1 MDESSRIIITSVIA
15 LLVWAGIVAYIYI
28 KKKNNKEN
36 EKELEMFLESMRIT
50 FEGFIIKYIDTIEI
64 DNLTNLSEVQI
75 QILNDLYDQLWQI
88 TIDNLGNI
96 HDEFS
101 AGVIRKLLTRKNLES
116 FIKQIFESDIIQEK
130 FTSKYNNTVLSA
142 SKEFAKYE
150 SDMDK
155 YTNTFLKDE
164 KEKNTHKVIDDLV
177 DNSPINPQKDE
188 EEQID
193 ANDSS
198 IEFVD

>member
-1 MDESSRIIITSVIA
+1 MDESSKIIISSILA
-15 LLVWAGIVAYIYI
+15 ILVWIGIVAYIYI

-50 FEGFIIKYIDTIEI
+50 FEGFIIKYIDTVEI

-88 TIDNLGNI
+88 TIDNLANI

-116 FIKQIFESDIIQEK
+116 FIKQIFESDAVQEK
-130 FTSKYNNTVLSA
+130 FTSKYNNSVLSA

-188 EEQID
+188 EEEID